1 MDPQAIID
9 NFRRNVTEHYFDMN
23 GRVGRPEF
31 WYFVLA
37 VFIVEVIA
45 AIIGDLIHVH
55 LVQVAVELALLLPM
69 AGLGARRLQDTG
81 RNGALVWLLII
92 PSLVM
97 GLLSAMAMA
106 SGIFGGF
113 GFFFLFG
120 GVLVLIELVTL
131 VAAIAL
137 IYFWCQPGTP
147 GPNAY
152 GAA

>member
-37 VFIVEVIA
+37 AFIVEVIA

>member
-23 GRVGRPEF
+23 GRVGRAEF

-37 VFIVEVIA
+37 AVIVEVIA
-45 AIIGDLIHVH
+45 AIIGDLIHIN

-69 AGLGARRLQDTG
+69 AGIGARRLQDTG

-92 PSLVM
+92 PSLVVA
-97 GLLSAMAMA
+97 LLSVMALA
-106 SGIFGGF
+106 SGIFGGL
-113 GFFFLFG
+113 GLLFLFG
-120 GVLVLIELVTL
+120 GVLVLLELVTL
-131 VAAIAL
+131 VIAIAL

-152 GAA
+152 GPG

>member
-9 NFRRNVTEHYFDMN
+9 NFRRNVTEHYFDMK

-37 VFIVEVIA
+37 AVIVEVVA

-55 LVQVAVELALLLPM
+55 LLQVAVELALLLPM

-81 RNGALVWLLII
+81 RNGALVWLLIV

-97 GLLSAMAMA
+97 ALISAMAMV
-106 SGIFGGF
+106 SMGVF
-113 GFFFLFG
+113 GFAIFFFTIG
-120 GVLVLIELVTL
+120 WLIELLTFA
-131 VAAIAL
+131 AAIVL
-137 IYFWCQPGTP
+137 IYFWCQPGTA